1 MEPGSYLAITVL
13 LILTGS
19 GLPLPE
25 EVPIIAAGI
34 LAANGTLD
42 PWLALGCCL
51 FGAIVGD
58 AIMYWI
64 GYHFGRG
71 VLRDWHWWA
80 RRVTPQREARIETLF
95 QEHGLKVF
103 FVARF
108 LVFFRS
114 PLFLTAGILQVS
126 FRKICADRPGL
137 RHRRGQHVLR
147 ADVLSRQELRANVQ
161 DGRGLG
167 DGGGRNCRG
176 GRGLFPLAAPSPE
189 ARRPAIRGGGVGY
202 ATGSSES
209 RRGILP
215 RPADPQRGRMPRL
228 LSCHCRGAADGG
240 AGSGGRP
247 GRPAGQHDA
256 DPEKIGSGST
266 LSMAGCRCG

>member
-1 MEPGSYLAITVL
+1 MEPGSYLAITLV

-71 VLRDWHWWA
+71 VLRDHRWWA
-80 RRVTPQREARIETLF
+80 RWVTPQREARIETLF
-95 QEHGLKVF
+95 HEHGLKVF
-103 FVARF
+103 FVVRF
-108 LVFFRS
+108 LVFLRS
-114 PLFLTAGILQVS
+114 PLYLTAGILQVS
-126 FRKICADRPGL
+126 FRKFLLIDLVCATAVVSTFFGLTYFLGQNYRPT
-137 RHRRGQHVLR
+137 
-147 ADVLSRQELRANVQ
+147 VQ

-167 DGGGRNCRG
+167 DGGGGDWPG
-176 GRGLFPLAAPSPE
+176 GRGLFPLAASPPE
-189 ARRPAIRGGGVGY
+189 ARRPSSRGGGVSH
-202 ATGSSES
+202 AT
-209 RRGILP
+209 P
-215 RPADPQRGRMPRL
+215 
-228 LSCHCRGAADGG
+228 
-240 AGSGGRP
+240 
-247 GRPAGQHDA
+247 DA
-256 DPEKIGSGST
+256 
-266 LSMAGCRCG
+266 RCGE